1 MEDVTVNAAVTDT
14 AVTLPGD
21 PVRAGYAFKGWYTGE
36 NGAGE
41 RITCASP
48 LTGDATYYACWAPY
62 TDMSSRNCI
71 RIGGFNGITESD
83 AVEADFKALADCGID
98 QIYFTFFHDDSEDGV
113 YTLEKSVQYLR
124 WLEKYGI
131 QSWINDWKLNELLK
145 NRAPAEECMAL
156 LNVYKDSPAYCGNY
170 LADEPTGDTF
180 DSLQSAVT
188 YFRELMPGREMYVNL
203 FPNIAPPTAFI
214 NGSYEAYIRAFLT
227 DFPLSYVSQDFYP
240 IDIDARGRKNVSEQ
254 YYASLSVMC
263 RAARDAGKEAWMYIY
278 TMRDTVNAVKDYE
291 PTLADVRFEA
301 NTALAFGC
309 NSITYYCFDCPP
321 SYAKSDSFGML
332 KNHER
337 TSLFEVGA
345 QVTRE
350 IKALSEVFPRYLWR
364 DAGMIASSPRIKRML
379 RNAGIQSVA
388 DMGLPCTITSVS
400 DVLVGWFEEAN
411 GDGMALMLVNHN
423 DLNTGNAAE
432 VILTFSGAQSVTAR
446 IGTETTV
453 LTPAADGTYALTL
466 SAGQGCF
473 LEVTV

>member
-1 MEDVTVNAAVTDT
+1 
-14 AVTLPGD
+14 
-21 PVRAGYAFKGWYTGE
+21 
-36 NGAGE
+36 
-41 RITCASP
+41 
-48 LTGDATYYACWAPY
+48 
-62 TDMSSRNCI
+62 
-71 RIGGFNGITESD
+71 
-83 AVEADFKALADCGID
+83 
-98 QIYFTFFHDDSEDGV
+98 
-113 YTLEKSVQYLR
+113 
-124 WLEKYGI
+124 
-131 QSWINDWKLNELLK
+131 
-145 NRAPAEECMAL
+145 
-156 LNVYKDSPAYCGNY
+156 
-170 LADEPTGDTF
+170 
-180 DSLQSAVT
+180 
-188 YFRELMPGREMYVNL
+188 MPGREMYVNL

-473 LEVTV
+473 LEVTF